1 MNLDYNMRYLQD
13 YLNALFKY
21 VLKEKGSETLK
32 SLLTDLIN
40 NNESKLLNKKVQEE
54 LNKYSPKTI
63 KLIIEKNVLLSLE
76 HSVFSINK
84 SYWAALKDRYPN
96 ISTNFIILYFDKYIN
111 YLKNPTDYHTK
122 YIDDLIS
129 TFDNEI
135 KESMKLKTSFQDI
148 INKTSNINLEH
159 MKNFNAN
166 GRTISVGENR
176 KGGIFLTRDSNI
188 GYGKFVNK
196 QEFLNNIKSISKS
209 HKVIS
214 KKGRI
219 SNEELENIVNQIG
232 QAINITDNEKNK
244 NSRIITD
251 VQAGRKA
258 GNIFTGNNGFDL
270 PNGEYVSVEEM
281 TLAINKYIRE
291 RNKKEKDLKIVRRK
305 GMFKKAMAASL
316 LAMSLLTTKV
326 SAFNKEDIKVS
337 VSEYEN
343 EDVEQKSSSIVG
355 SAINSTI
362 QNQVNL
368 TSLEEIDSV
377 ENNMEKDIVQDENKT
392 TILEDNIQEKLTN
405 ISEETK
411 QEEVVVENEQ
421 TKLEEIVEENS
432 INENMES
439 TELIEEKVAEEIQ
452 AVEEPNIEE
461 KILEENNVQNDNLI
475 DTTTDELNISN
486 NEENIEVV
494 SDVANNSISNEV
506 EEATSEDV
514 VEYALQFVGNPYVYG
529 GNSLTKGVD
538 CSGFTKKIY
547 SNFGIELPRYSNHQR
562 NVGNNIGVDL
572 DNALPG
578 DLLCFNGH
586 VGIYIGDGKMVHA
599 ANPRKGI
606 IINDVNYDKNKK
618 LKAIIRFDQIN
629 QIEEQ
634 TKTK

>member
-122 YIDDLIS
+122 YMDDLIS

-148 INKTSNINLEH
+148 INKTSNINLDH
-159 MKNFNAN
+159 MRNLNAN

-232 QAINITDNEKNK
+232 QTINITDNEKNK

-291 RNKKEKDLKIVRRK
+291 RDKKEKDLKIVRRK

-355 SAINSTI
+355 SAINSAI

-368 TSLEEIDSV
+368 TSLEELDSV
-377 ENNMEKDIVQDENKT
+377 ENNIEKDIVQNENNK
-392 TILEDNIQEKLTN
+392 TILEDSIQ
-405 ISEETK
+405 
-411 QEEVVVENEQ
+411 
-421 TKLEEIVEENS
+421 EEIVEENS

-461 KILEENNVQNDNLI
+461 KNEEQLLVENNVQNDVNLVEEI
-475 DTTTDELNISN
+475 DTTTDEVNISN
-486 NEENIEVV
+486 NEENIEVLSAEV
-494 SDVANNSISNEV
+494 NDPIPNEV
-506 EEATSEDV
+506 EEVTNEDV
-514 VEYALQFVGNPYVYG
+514 VAYALQFVGNPYVYG
-529 GNSLTKGVD
+529 GNSMTKGVD
-538 CSGFTKKIY
+538 CSGFTKNVY
-547 SNFGIELPRYSNHQR
+547 SNFGIELPRHSNHQR

-572 DNALPG
+572 ENALPG

-599 ANPRKGI
+599 ANKRIGI
-606 IINDVNYDKNKK
+606 GINDVDYDKNKK

-629 QIEEQ
+629 QIEEEQ